1 MKIIKLSIAIA
12 FCFLLTSG
20 NHPFYVSTTE
30 IEFNPKTKEI
40 GIAFKTFPDDLE
52 ETIRGFSGKKLDLAK
67 KNNPENNQLIEA
79 YLKKHLSI
87 DINKTRKELNY
98 LGYELDKEAIW
109 VYFNIP
115 KINSIKI
122 LKVNNDVMYDYK
134 SEQTNIIHI
143 TLNGVQS
150 SHKLNAPN
158 TTITVQN

>member
-52 ETIRGFSGKKLDLAK
+52 ETLRGFSGKKLDLEK

-87 DINKTRKELNY
+87 DINKTRKELNF

>member
-52 ETIRGFSGKKLDLAK
+52 ETLRGFSGKKLDLSK
-67 KNNPENNQLIEA
+67 KNHPENNQLIET

>member
-40 GIAFKTFPDDLE
+40 GIAFRTFPDDLE
-52 ETIRGFSGKKLDLAK
+52 ETLRGFSGKKLDFSK
-67 KNNPENNQLIEA
+67 KNDPENNQVVAA

-87 DINKTRKELNY
+87 DVNKIRKELHY
-98 LGYELDKEAIW
+98 LGYELEKEAIW
-109 VYFNIP
+109 VYFNIQ
-115 KINSIKI
+115 KINSIKL
-122 LKVNNDVMYDYK
+122 LKVNSDVMYDYK

-150 SHKLNAPN
+150 SHKLSAPN
-158 TTITVQN
+158 TTITIQN